1 MVEGKRLPLS
11 IEPQGPFIMP
21 RNFVTGANDLI
32 HGDAGYREIARL
44 FLQVILPKLGV
55 KSD

>member
-11 IEPQGPFIMP
+11 FEPQGPFIMP
-21 RNFVTGANDLI
+21 RDFY
-32 HGDAGYREIARL
+32 GDAGYREIARL

-55 KSD
+55 KSE